1 LNTEL
6 LKEARLNLN
15 RPKHN
20 LSAIRKALVGVVA
33 KGYDEYRIDTNF
45 HRHQHTSNIARL
57 KKQSKSVL
65 SVISVP
71 ISYFA
76 ENEKFFF
83 LKTD

>member
-1 LNTEL
+1 LNTEP
-6 LKEARLNLN
+6 LKEVRSNLN

-20 LSAIRKALVGVVA
+20 LSAIRKVLADAKA

-45 HRHQHTSNIARL
+45 HRHQHTNNNVRL

-65 SVISVP
+65 SIISAP

-76 ENEKFFF
+76 ANEKFFF